1 VYRQAFTKV
10 RDDPEILEV
19 LGDDETEDLF
29 QLRVHIA
36 MAKTR
41 DEIFFERGISESDI
55 ERSIKELKLEE
66 DADFTAL
73 CH

>member
-1 VYRQAFTKV
+1 M
-10 RDDPEILEV
+10 RDDPEIIEV
-19 LGDDETEDLF
+19 LGDDETEDVF

-41 DEIFFERGISESDI
+41 DEIFFERGISEADI

-66 DADFTAL
+66 DAEFITL
-73 CH
+73 CRE

>member
-1 VYRQAFTKV
+1 M
-10 RDDPEILEV
+10 RDDPEIIEV
-19 LGDDETEDLF
+19 LGDDETEDVF

-66 DADFTAL
+66 DAEFITL
-73 CH
+73 CRE